1 MTGGGPMSFSSSV
14 KDEVAKIKV
23 KDKNLITSEI
33 SGLLAT
39 CGAIMLKGENLILSF
54 NTENPSVARRIFT
67 FLKSYSKDV
76 EASIRKNYKLRKNKY
91 SISLFDTYAVKSLLD
106 KVYIGQDKR
115 VFTLS
120 KKKPRLTE
128 EEKRAFVRGCFL
140 GSGSVTNPEKTYHFE
155 IIFENRGPANYLME
169 ILSDYDIKPGL
180 TLRKDKYLIY
190 LKEAEKIS
198 DFLSLIGA
206 SKSVL
211 EFENIRVIKE
221 MRNNVNRLVNMET
234 ANLNKIVNSS
244 LDQVNDILYIDKEIG
259 LNSLDEN
266 LREVALLR
274 LENRESSLRDIGNL
288 LNPKIGKSAVN
299 YRMKKLREIA
309 KLLRSGDYGNKRN
322 KTF

>member
-1 MTGGGPMSFSSSV
+1 MAF
-14 KDEVAKIKV
+14 KF
-23 KDKNLITSEI
+23 
-33 SGLLAT
+33 LLWYNR
-39 CGAIMLKGENLILSF
+39 LVFGELAQLG
-54 NTENPSVARRIFT
+54 E
-67 FLKSYSKDV
+67 
-76 EASIRKNYKLRKNKY
+76 
-91 SISLFDTYAVKSLLD
+91 
-106 KVYIGQDKR
+106 
-115 VFTLS
+115 
-120 KKKPRLTE
+120 RLAGSQE
-128 EEKRAFVRGCFL
+128 VRGSSPLF
-140 GSGSVTNPEKTYHFE
+140 ST
-155 IIFENRGPANYLME
+155 
-169 ILSDYDIKPGL
+169 
-180 TLRKDKYLIY
+180 KYQKSEVL
-190 LKEAEKIS
+190 AS

-274 LENRESSLRDIGNL
+274 LKNRESSLRDIGNL